1 MFRNS
6 VLKSQT
12 FQKSQRLGISAFW
25 LQNEMDY
32 WVLTGKSS
40 VVAVWFMNSKLF
52 LSKQGVPI
60 GARESIQTNIFVVT
74 RFQREALS
82 WCFSMND
89 SILFFLIYKGR
100 SWLVWIVFATYI
112 LENQISNL
120 LFGWITFLPRVFNSL
135 PDLLASDEKDSIP
148 MLTKWMFVH
157 CSALLPNSCPCY
169 VVLPMQCLVGKE
181 KHSWTTKVLTE
192 RLCHW

>member
-1 MFRNS
+1 MDFW
-6 VLKSQT
+6 VLK
-12 FQKSQRLGISAFW
+12 
-25 LQNEMDY
+25 
-32 WVLTGKSS
+32 GKSS

-100 SWLVWIVFATYI
+100 SWLVWIVVIVFATYI
-112 LENQISNL
+112 LENQISNMISIRL
-120 LFGWITFLPRVFNSL
+120 DYFPPSSVQFPAWPACFGWKRFNSYADEMNVCSLLSPSAKFLPLQCSP
-135 PDLLASDEKDSIP
+135 PDAMLGGKKKRNILVQHRFCAPDS
-148 MLTKWMFVH
+148 
-157 CSALLPNSCPCY
+157 
-169 VVLPMQCLVGKE
+169 LVGKVCTE
-181 KHSWTTKVLTE
+181 QVLDDDSVILFWATISF
-192 RLCHW
+192 